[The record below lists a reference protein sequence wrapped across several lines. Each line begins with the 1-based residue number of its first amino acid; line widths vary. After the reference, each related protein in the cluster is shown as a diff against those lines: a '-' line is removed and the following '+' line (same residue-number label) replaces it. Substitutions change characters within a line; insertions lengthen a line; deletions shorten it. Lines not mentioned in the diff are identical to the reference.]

1 MLVSGEHEM
10 IYTANY
16 GGSSFSTL
24 RLGAGGEV
32 IFLLLMIIL
41 MLLVILVM
49 LLVMLMMAVRPIFSL
64 KLIKVGDVVSV
75 ENFPAEGETCR
86 DASHPHQTVVKGI
99 LRRIYL

>member
-1 MLVSGEHEM
+1 MLVSAEHGM

-49 LLVMLMMAVRPIFSL
+49 LLVMLVMPTMLVKMVRLILEIGSRWAMWSVWKIFRL
-64 KLIKVGDVVSV
+64 KEK
-75 ENFPAEGETCR
+75 PAET
-86 DASHPHQTVVKGI
+86 
-99 LRRIYL
+99 RRIHTKLLSKVF